1 MFSRA
6 TNHRLFKAL
15 CDEVGAEHTVLL
27 FHTDVRW
34 LSRGKVV
41 SRVFELRQEVE
52 TFLRE
57 RKSQL
62 LESFTDP
69 NFFYLAYLADMFN
82 MLNSLNISLQGRG
95 VNILE
100 AEEKI
105 KSFHAKLALWRRRAV
120 VGSFSNF
127 QKFDELVS
135 QTTVTVAA
143 GVRESIT
150 EHLET
155 LNDNFEGYF
164 SCDFINDVWVRSPF
178 TVSLDEISDHD
189 MVKDELID
197 LRNNEKFRIDFGVM
211 ELPEFWCKLETA
223 YPTLTQRAY
232 RVLVPFVTTYLCE
245 SGFSALLTLKT
256 KARNMLNVKH
266 DMRLCLSQTSPRIN
280 LLVNNKPQH
289 PSH

>member
-1 MFSRA
+1 M
-6 TNHRLFKAL
+6 TTLK
-15 CDEVGAEHTVLL
+15 D
-27 FHTDVRW
+27 
-34 LSRGKVV
+34 
-41 SRVFELRQEVE
+41 
-52 TFLRE
+52 TF
-57 RKSQL
+57 
-62 LESFTDP
+62 P
-69 NFFYLAYLADMFN
+69 
-82 MLNSLNISLQGRG
+82 
-95 VNILE
+95 VILYMMC
-100 AEEKI
+100 
-105 KSFHAKLALWRRRAV
+105 
-120 VGSFSNF
+120 GSG
-127 QKFDELVS
+127 L
-135 QTTVTVAA
+135 
-143 GVRESIT
+143 
-150 EHLET
+150 
-155 LNDNFEGYF
+155 
-164 SCDFINDVWVRSPF
+164 RSPF

-189 MVKDELID
+189 MVNDELSD